1 MSRTYFSLV
10 LRQWNQG
17 KPQGLHIKGGV
28 RSRNRLLKANGTAGH
43 RAQQLPHGDGS
54 DGRQRRPSRTETH
67 RQACGKTIRCPS
79 LPSNCNLIS
88 PNRKA
93 QHQRGKDTRWG
104 SGGGALEGNCTS
116 TPLLPQIN
124 THTVMCKTKQKNP
137 PKQKPSESIL
147 WVISR
152 QSFVRAREAPVND
165 KATEKRRWPG
175 PGTARGLPNSV
186 PAHGNFLQVPCPK
199 RDSSW
204 IPSSAGPAQALPRDP
219 LLQVKRSKGAPRG
232 ARRARAAQ
240 ALLMRETQ
248 SRPER
253 VTCHK
258 P

>member
-1 MSRTYFSLV
+1 MGVSGGLPGLKHTGKLVAKPSDALPFLLTAISFHRT
-10 LRQWNQG
+10 G
-17 KPQGLHIKGGV
+17 KLSTNAAKIPGGV
-28 RSRNRLLKANGTAGH
+28 V
-43 RAQQLPHGDGS
+43 
-54 DGRQRRPSRTETH
+54 
-67 RQACGKTIRCPS
+67 
-79 LPSNCNLIS
+79 
-88 PNRKA
+88 
-93 QHQRGKDTRWG
+93 
-104 SGGGALEGNCTS
+104 GGGALEGNCTS

-147 WVISR
+147 WVIPR